1 VVCAATAASA
11 SARDPTHASTMTP
24 AALNASPRTPGC
36 ASGGSRAAIC
46 ASARARG
53 SASSM
58 ARGKQNHYARRGK
71 PPGIGHLSGDGEEL
85 SDPLRRQCHKA
96 ASSSGAWT
104 RPSAWSSPRRAPSIA
119 LGVLRSSRDRAWL
132 KCKVRQTPSCRSL
145 YHPAAAGVCK
155 CPN

>member
-1 VVCAATAASA
+1 
-11 SARDPTHASTMTP
+11 MTP

-96 ASSSGAWT
+96 AVIE
-104 RPSAWSSPRRAPSIA
+104 RRMDPTV
-119 LGVLRSSRDRAWL
+119 GMVL
-132 KCKVRQTPSCRSL
+132 
-145 YHPAAAGVCK
+145 AAAGPVNPGK
-155 CPN
+155 APYKFESSPLQRRVNELSDR